1 MNGKTKNKQ
10 KKEIINLPF
19 PERKESYAGTLVVMA
34 GKKAL
39 ASRWSFVYKWVRSSA
54 PTLHFTL
61 GPGCQ
66 PWWRS
71 WEWEFVVGAS
81 RVLSSLSS
89 PDSSHMLSNGKR
101 QILSQTTQLQSIQ
114 PPLQDEKLC
123 RNGLKLQFYS
133 CRLIQQSQRRFTS
146 GQLSFVCLSGF
157 KIFF

>member
-1 MNGKTKNKQ
+1 MEKTKNKQ

-34 GKKAL
+34 GKKPSPPDAVL
-39 ASRWSFVYKWVRSSA
+39 YTSGSHSTA

-71 WEWEFVVGAS
+71 WQWEFVAGAS

-101 QILSQTTQLQSIQ
+101 QIVSQTTQLQSIQ

-123 RNGLKLQFYS
+123 RNGLRLQFYS
-133 CRLIQQSQRRFTS
+133 CRLVQQSQRHFTA